1 MVYWHLFI
9 AFFRIG
15 IFGFGGGP
23 TMVPLFYTECVKKYK
38 WVTDEDFSD
47 NLALGNAL
55 PGPIA
60 TKLAAFIGYRVKG
73 WTGALVANIAVVMPV
88 VLVMIGLLQ
97 VIYQWKDAPGVYGMI
112 QAIGPV
118 IAVMTGVLTWEF
130 LSKGWKGASS
140 KSGVSI
146 SLGLSLI
153 ALLFLDWHPGI
164 VVGIALVISFAYS
177 TWSVR
182 KRKKKDGK
190 EGVA

>member
-1 MVYWHLFI
+1 MVYWQLFL

-47 NLALGNAL
+47 NLALANAL

-73 WTGALVANIAVVMPV
+73 WMGALVANIAVVLPL

-97 VIYQWKDAPGVYGMI
+97 VIYRWKDAPGVYGMI

-130 LSKGWKGASS
+130 LVKGWKGAAN
-140 KSGVSI
+140 KTGVSL
-146 SLGLSLI
+146 SLGLSLV

-164 VVGIALVISFAYS
+164 VVGIALVVSFAYS
-177 TWSVR
+177 TWFVR
-182 KRKKKDGK
+182 KRRKKDSK
-190 EGVA
+190 EGAA

>member
-1 MVYWHLFI
+1 MIYWQLFL

-60 TKLAAFIGYRVKG
+60 TKLASFIGYRVKG
-73 WTGALVANIAVVMPV
+73 WKGALVANIAVVLPV
-88 VLVMIGLLQ
+88 VLMMIGLLE
-97 VIYQWKDAPGVYGMI
+97 VIYKWKDAPGVYGMI

-130 LSKGWKGASS
+130 LQKGWKGASS

-146 SLGLSLI
+146 SLSLSAVALI
-153 ALLFLDWHPGI
+153 LLDWHPGI
-164 VVGIALVISFAYS
+164 VVAIALVLSFAYS

-182 KRKKKDGK
+182 KRKNKDGK
-190 EGVA
+190 EGAA

>member
-1 MVYWHLFI
+1 MVYWHLFL

-38 WVTDEDFSD
+38 WVSDEDFSD
-47 NLALGNAL
+47 NLALANAL

-73 WTGALVANIAVVMPV
+73 WMGALVANIAVAMPI

-130 LSKGWKGASS
+130 LAKGWKGAAS
-140 KSGVSI
+140 KTGVSI
-146 SLGLSLI
+146 SLGLSLV

-164 VVGIALVISFAYS
+164 VVGIALLVSFAYS

-182 KRKKKDGK
+182 KRKKQDGK
-190 EGVA
+190 EGAA

>member
-1 MVYWHLFI
+1 MVYWHLFL

-38 WVTDEDFSD
+38 WVSDEDFSD
-47 NLALGNAL
+47 NLALANAL

-73 WTGALVANIAVVMPV
+73 WMGALVANIAVVMPI

-130 LSKGWKGASS
+130 LAKGWKGAAS
-140 KSGVSI
+140 KTGVSI
-146 SLGLSLI
+146 SLGLSLV

-164 VVGIALVISFAYS
+164 VVGIALLVSFAYS

-182 KRKKKDGK
+182 KRKKQDGK
-190 EGVA
+190 EGAA

>member
-140 KSGVSI
+140 KSGVSV

>member
-1 MVYWHLFI
+1 MIYWKLFL

-23 TMVPLFYTECVKKYK
+23 TMVPLFYMECVKKYK

-55 PGPIA
+55 PGPIG

-73 WTGALVANIAVVMPV
+73 WKGALVANIAVVMPI

-140 KSGVSI
+140 KAGAT
-146 SLGLSLI
+146 LSLALSLV

-164 VVGIALVISFAYS
+164 VVGIALAVSFAYS

-182 KRKKKDGK
+182 KRKDKDGK

>member
-1 MVYWHLFI
+1 MVYWHLFL

-47 NLALGNAL
+47 NLALANAL

-73 WTGALVANIAVVMPV
+73 WMGALVANVAVVMPI

-130 LSKGWKGASS
+130 LAKGWKGASS
-140 KSGVSI
+140 KTGVSI
-146 SLGLSLI
+146 SLGLSLV

-164 VVGIALVISFAYS
+164 VVGIALLVSFAYS

-190 EGVA
+190 EGAA

>member
-1 MVYWHLFI
+1 MIYWQLFL

-73 WTGALVANIAVVMPV
+73 WKGALVANIAVVMPI

-140 KSGVSI
+140 KTGVS
-146 SLGLSLI
+146 LSLALSLL

-164 VVGIALVISFAYS
+164 VVGIALAVSFAYS

-182 KRKKKDGK
+182 KRKDKDGK

>member
-1 MVYWHLFI
+1 MVYWHLFL

-38 WVTDEDFSD
+38 WVSDEDFSD
-47 NLALGNAL
+47 NLALANAL

-73 WTGALVANIAVVMPV
+73 WMGALVANIAVVMPI

-130 LSKGWKGASS
+130 LAKGWKGAAS
-140 KSGVSI
+140 KTGVSI
-146 SLGLSLI
+146 SLGLSLV

-164 VVGIALVISFAYS
+164 VVGIALLVSFAYS

-182 KRKKKDGK
+182 KRKKQGGK
-190 EGVA
+190 EGAA

>member
-1 MVYWHLFI
+1 MIYWQLFL

-73 WTGALVANIAVVMPV
+73 WKGALVANIAVVMPI

-130 LSKGWKGASS
+130 LSKSWKGASS
-140 KSGVSI
+140 KAGVS
-146 SLGLSLI
+146 LSLALSLV

-164 VVGIALVISFAYS
+164 VVGIALAVSFAYS

-182 KRKKKDGK
+182 KRKDKDGK

>member
-1 MVYWHLFI
+1 MIYWQLFL

-55 PGPIA
+55 PGPIG
-60 TKLAAFIGYRVKG
+60 TKLAAYIGYRVKG
-73 WTGALVANIAVVMPV
+73 WKGALVANIAVVMPI

-130 LSKGWKGASS
+130 LSKGWKGTSS
-140 KSGVSI
+140 KAGVS
-146 SLGLSLI
+146 LSLALSLV

-164 VVGIALVISFAYS
+164 VVGIALAVSFAYS

-182 KRKKKDGK
+182 KRKDKDGK

>member
-140 KSGVSI
+140 KTGVSI

-190 EGVA
+190 EGAA

>member
-1 MVYWHLFI
+1 MIYWQLFL

-23 TMVPLFYTECVKKYK
+23 TMVPLFHTECVRKYK
-38 WVTDEDFSD
+38 WVTDEDFAD

-73 WTGALVANIAVVMPV
+73 WKGALVANIGVVLPV
-88 VLVMIGLLQ
+88 VILMIGLLE
-97 VIYQWKDAPGVYGMI
+97 VIYRWKDAPGVNGMI

-130 LSKGWKGASS
+130 LQKSWQGASS
-140 KSGVSI
+140 KTGVSI
-146 SLGLSLI
+146 SLVLSLV

-164 VVGIALVISFAYS
+164 VVGIALVLSFASS
-177 TWSVR
+177 TWSVH
-182 KRKKKDGK
+182 KRKKKDSK
-190 EGVA
+190 EGAA

>member
-1 MVYWHLFI
+1 MIYWQLFL

-55 PGPIA
+55 PGPIG
-60 TKLAAFIGYRVKG
+60 TKLAAYIGYRVKG
-73 WTGALVANIAVVMPV
+73 WKGALVANIAVVMPI

-140 KSGVSI
+140 KAGVS
-146 SLGLSLI
+146 LSLALSLV

-164 VVGIALVISFAYS
+164 VVGIALAVSFAYS

-182 KRKKKDGK
+182 NRKDKDGK

>member
-140 KSGVSI
+140 KTGVSI

>member
-1 MVYWHLFI
+1 MIYWQLFI

-23 TMVPLFYTECVKKYK
+23 TMVPLFHTECVKKYK
-38 WVTDEDFSD
+38 WVTDEDFAD

-73 WTGALVANIAVVMPV
+73 WKGALVANIGV
-88 VLVMIGLLQ
+88 VLPIVIVMIALLE
-97 VIYQWKDAPGVYGMI
+97 VIYKWKDAPGVYGMI

-130 LSKGWKGASS
+130 LQKAWQGAPSKT
-140 KSGVSI
+140 GVSI
-146 SLGLSLI
+146 SLALSLV

-164 VVGIALVISFAYS
+164 VVAIALVISFAYS

-190 EGVA
+190 EGAA

>member
-1 MVYWHLFI
+1 MVYWHLFL

-38 WVTDEDFSD
+38 WVSDEDFSD
-47 NLALGNAL
+47 NLALANAL

-73 WTGALVANIAVVMPV
+73 WMGALVANIAVVMPI

-130 LSKGWKGASS
+130 LAKGWKGAAS
-140 KSGVSI
+140 KTGVSI
-146 SLGLSLI
+146 SLGLSLV

-164 VVGIALVISFAYS
+164 VVGIALLVSFAYS
-177 TWSVR
+177 TRSVR
-182 KRKKKDGK
+182 KRKKQDGK
-190 EGVA
+190 EGAA

>member
-1 MVYWHLFI
+1 
-9 AFFRIG
+9 
-15 IFGFGGGP
+15 
-23 TMVPLFYTECVKKYK
+23 MVPLFYTECVKKYK

>member
-1 MVYWHLFI
+1 MIYWQLFL

-73 WTGALVANIAVVMPV
+73 WKGALVANIAVVMPI

-140 KSGVSI
+140 KTGVS
-146 SLGLSLI
+146 LSLVLSLV

-164 VVGIALVISFAYS
+164 VVGIALAVSFAYS

-182 KRKKKDGK
+182 KRKGKDGK

>member
-1 MVYWHLFI
+1 MIYWQLFL

-73 WTGALVANIAVVMPV
+73 WKGALVANIAVVMPI

-140 KSGVSI
+140 KTGVS
-146 SLGLSLI
+146 LSL
-153 ALLFLDWHPGI
+153 ALSLLALHFLDWHPGI
-164 VVGIALVISFAYS
+164 VVGIALAVSFAYS

-182 KRKKKDGK
+182 KRKDKDGK